1 MDNNYSGMA
10 VGVFELDNLVA
21 CFVALDAASK
31 AANVKI
37 QSVERNRLKSGA
49 CVKMRGSVS
58 DVNAAMEVAL
68 EAAKPLG
75 KVVSHTVI
83 ASPSE
88 DTEIALKMNYGA
100 FGLVEVVGSSNA
112 ILVIDQMLKT
122 SDVSFLTWQTKCGGH
137 ATVFLTGDVSAVT
150 AAVDSVKG
158 NPPCEIVA
166 SAVISNPS
174 EETVRL
180 AEEEAARN
188 HFM

>member
-1 MDNNYSGMA
+1 
-10 VGVFELDNLVA
+10 
-21 CFVALDAASK
+21 
-31 AANVKI
+31 
-37 QSVERNRLKSGA
+37 
-49 CVKMRGSVS
+49 
-58 DVNAAMEVAL
+58 
-68 EAAKPLG
+68 
-75 KVVSHTVI
+75 
-83 ASPSE
+83 
-88 DTEIALKMNYGA
+88 MNYGA

-174 EETVRL
+174 GETVRL
-180 AEEEAARN
+180 AEEEATHLGLVFLNQPPEGCPVVEYRRLGNPCYVFEISHVALSIYNNVVTGCRSPRRAVLLCGGHPWCAR
-188 HFM
+188 

>member
-1 MDNNYSGMA
+1 MRNDFAKRFSC
-10 VGVFELDNLVA
+10 FKRNLHR
-21 CFVALDAASK
+21 CID
-31 AANVKI
+31 I
-37 QSVERNRLKSGA
+37 RNRTAHL
-49 CVKMRGSVS
+49 
-58 DVNAAMEVAL
+58 
-68 EAAKPLG
+68 
-75 KVVSHTVI
+75 HTG
-83 ASPSE
+83 
-88 DTEIALKMNYGA
+88 TALKTVTLNA
-100 FGLVEVVGSSNA
+100 LNLHICCLGSSNA

-150 AAVDSVKG
+150 AAVESVKG

>member
-1 MDNNYSGMA
+1 
-10 VGVFELDNLVA
+10 
-21 CFVALDAASK
+21 
-31 AANVKI
+31 
-37 QSVERNRLKSGA
+37 
-49 CVKMRGSVS
+49 
-58 DVNAAMEVAL
+58 
-68 EAAKPLG
+68 
-75 KVVSHTVI
+75 
-83 ASPSE
+83 
-88 DTEIALKMNYGA
+88 MNYGA

-137 ATVFLTGDVSAVT
+137 AAVFLTGDVS
-150 AAVDSVKG
+150 AVDSVKG

-180 AEEEAARN
+180 AEEEAVRN

>member
-1 MDNNYSGMA
+1 
-10 VGVFELDNLVA
+10 
-21 CFVALDAASK
+21 
-31 AANVKI
+31 
-37 QSVERNRLKSGA
+37 
-49 CVKMRGSVS
+49 
-58 DVNAAMEVAL
+58 
-68 EAAKPLG
+68 
-75 KVVSHTVI
+75 
-83 ASPSE
+83 
-88 DTEIALKMNYGA
+88 MNYGA

-112 ILVIDQMLKT
+112 ILVIDQT

-180 AEEEAARN
+180 AEEEAVRN

>member
-1 MDNNYSGMA
+1 
-10 VGVFELDNLVA
+10 
-21 CFVALDAASK
+21 
-31 AANVKI
+31 
-37 QSVERNRLKSGA
+37 
-49 CVKMRGSVS
+49 
-58 DVNAAMEVAL
+58 
-68 EAAKPLG
+68 
-75 KVVSHTVI
+75 
-83 ASPSE
+83 
-88 DTEIALKMNYGA
+88 MNYGA

-174 EETVRL
+174 GETVRL
-180 AEEEAARN
+180 ILCRKYLFVYLIFNKRTQGTALA
-188 HFM
+188 

>member
-1 MDNNYSGMA
+1 
-10 VGVFELDNLVA
+10 
-21 CFVALDAASK
+21 
-31 AANVKI
+31 
-37 QSVERNRLKSGA
+37 
-49 CVKMRGSVS
+49 
-58 DVNAAMEVAL
+58 
-68 EAAKPLG
+68 
-75 KVVSHTVI
+75 
-83 ASPSE
+83 
-88 DTEIALKMNYGA
+88 MNYGA

-150 AAVDSVKG
+150 AAESVKG